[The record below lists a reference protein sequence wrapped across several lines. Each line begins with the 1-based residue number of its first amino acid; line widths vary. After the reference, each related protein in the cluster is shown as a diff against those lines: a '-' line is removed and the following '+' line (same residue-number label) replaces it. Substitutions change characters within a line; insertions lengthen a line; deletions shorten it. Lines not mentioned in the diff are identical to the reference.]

1 MTRFDK
7 FSEDFEKLL
16 LKSDFGDLSK
26 EELALLEAE
35 GITEEEFHSIKKT
48 LEALESIQEEPIAP
62 SSNIKSKLMDAFDE
76 KPKRKGLIISFPFW
90 ITSGISIAA
99 LLAIAFFLLKPGADY
114 NPTSTPVAQKIP
126 EKQQKEIGQTEES
139 FENAFDNASKEE
151 ISLPDA
157 QENNVLHDI
166 PAPAAEE
173 ILEKADLVVAAED
186 VPEKALQIREEVDFE
201 ISEPIAAKEISNS
214 RMAQAEDVSAIRID
228 SHSINAITTSANSI
242 SFSPNSA
249 LSSVS
254 VIESSKINKGVV
266 VTKKKSYSLAENPS
280 DLKNL
285 VTIY

>member
-7 FSEDFEKLL
+7 FHEDFEKLL
-16 LKSDFGDLSK
+16 LKSNFEDLSK
-26 EELALLEAE
+26 EELNLLEAE

-114 NPTSTPVAQKIP
+114 NQNSTPVAQQIP
-126 EKQQKEIGQTEES
+126 EKQQKEIAQTEES

-157 QENNVLHDI
+157 QENIVLNDI

-186 VPEKALQIREEVDFE
+186 VPEKALQISEEVDFALK
-201 ISEPIAAKEISNS
+201 EPIAAKEISSS
-214 RMAQAEDVSAIRID
+214 RMAQAKDLSVIQID
-228 SHSINAITTSANSI
+228 SQNIGAISTLSNTSA
-242 SFSPNSA
+242 FSPNTT
-249 LSSVS
+249 LSSVTVQDS
-254 VIESSKINKGVV
+254 RKRTEKVV

>member
-114 NPTSTPVAQKIP
+114 NQNSTPVAQQIP
-126 EKQQKEIGQTEES
+126 EKQQKEIAQTEES
-139 FENAFDNASKEE
+139 FENASNQE
-151 ISLPDA
+151 ITLSDA
-157 QENNVLHDI
+157 QENNVLNDI
-166 PAPAAEE
+166 PAPAAED

-186 VPEKALQIREEVDFE
+186 VPEKALQIREEVDFALK
-201 ISEPIAAKEISNS
+201 EPIAAKEISSS
-214 RMAQAEDVSAIRID
+214 RMAQAKDLSVIQID
-228 SHSINAITTSANSI
+228 SQNIGAISTLSNTSA
-242 SFSPNSA
+242 FSPNTT
-249 LSSVS
+249 LSSVTVQDS
-254 VIESSKINKGVV
+254 RKRTEKVV